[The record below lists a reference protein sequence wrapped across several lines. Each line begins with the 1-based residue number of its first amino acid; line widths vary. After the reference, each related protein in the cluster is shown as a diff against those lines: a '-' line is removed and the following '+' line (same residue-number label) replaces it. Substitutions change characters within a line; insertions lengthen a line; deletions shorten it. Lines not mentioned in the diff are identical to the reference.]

1 MEEQE
6 FLDAIEA
13 LILRTTG
20 QEISFSS
27 IDQMDRWFE
36 DNEDIGD
43 LLQAEIDALDLS
55 DEAYWGEGQAPAV
68 AQINRETSLSDGEFS
83 PQMEPYIA
91 EEYERSESETT
102 KDLMLGTLQVA
113 SFLPF
118 GLPIKAGGFTAN
130 LLTKIGGTKAGYAA
144 WSAGVNV
151 GHRVAR
157 NLPAWVKT
165 LNPINIWGPLRW
177 VFTGSARAGQGAF
190 SFGGT
195 AIRGGGAFLGGE
207 IIGRPLYDRAD
218 KALGGILPNFF
229 GWGHEEPEEEI
240 PEPTP
245 EEAAETQRKMNEAA
259 ASYHMENNVT
269 FGQAAVNFAQFLV
282 EGGGTGSGQSFQPSD
297 TWMRRDSDGTTIPIV
312 DPSLSTQMGISSK
325 SLLNQ
330 EFREQWE
337 SHWRTNWSGNTIYK
351 EQIVDHLLDVI
362 EKAGITEAVGPG
374 GQTLTRADG
383 VAFLNQVMGQGAMIQ
398 PYVDEAVRNFT
409 DELRTQGIT
418 EVLVTPTTYTD
429 PEGGQ
434 QNTFNYTLMNYS
446 ALPDISDGN
455 IFDLTSNG
463 KVNSLN
469 VETQLQVLSTKDP
482 ILYEQVKRQLDAYGF
497 YPEGVN
503 ARNANL
509 EQVQF
514 AYTQLHNTILQIH
527 AEDMMTYD
535 SSSDYMPMKQGQ
547 VRNALV
553 RQRILPTQQ
562 VNTDVRRDFEEDG
575 LISDVSMGVQREL
588 ANMGYN
594 TGNEE
599 VATSINNAVTS
610 AIRKDSSS
618 RRVGSTY
625 ERDLAETLLKEFHGP
640 GATPT
645 FGPND
650 SPSASIIQ
658 ANKYGHLNPEV
669 RALINGGQSTYQA
682 WKGIRDEN
690 FIDTAVD
697 TLISYLPSDGQPV
710 QYSDFADA
718 FNTYLW
724 VNGGSRAGNM
734 SASDIESMTNNVW
747 SQVQEKN
754 TEVDDYSQNIVE
766 GMGMKDYGSPEM
778 WEAFE
783 IMNQAGR
790 GGRAVTRSRV

>member
-1 MEEQE
+1 MDEQE

-20 QEISFSS
+20 QEVSFGS
-27 IDQMDRWFE
+27 INQMDDWFE

-68 AQINRETSLSDGEFS
+68 AQINRESSLSGGGQIGD
-83 PQMEPYIA
+83 PHPKMESRFFEENLSSKDIA
-91 EEYERSESETT
+91 MMSV
-102 KDLMLGTLQVA
+102 DAA
-113 SFLPF
+113 SLLPF
-118 GLPIKAGGFTAN
+118 GLSIKAGGFTAN
-130 LLTKIGGTKAGYAA
+130 LLKKIGTSKAGYAA

-151 GHRVAR
+151 AS
-157 NLPAWVKT
+157 NLPKFT
-165 LNPINIWGPLRW
+165 KLLHPRNIWGALNPVNTLRW
-177 VFTGSARAGQGAF
+177 IGTGSRTAGAGAF
-190 SFGGT
+190 SVGGA
-195 AIRGGGAFLGGE
+195 AIRGAGTYLGYQGAQG
-207 IIGRPLYDRAD
+207 LYGMAD
-218 KALGGILPNFF
+218 EAMGGILPNIL
-229 GWGHEEPEEEI
+229 GWGRDESEEEI
-240 PEPTP
+240 PESTP
-245 EEAAETQRKMNEAA
+245 EEATKIQQLMDEAA
-259 ASYHMENNVT
+259 ATYHMENNVT

-312 DPSLSTQMGISSK
+312 DPSLSAQMGISSK
-325 SLLNQ
+325 SLLNS

-469 VETQLQVLSTKDP
+469 VETQLQVLDP

-562 VNTDVRRDFEEDG
+562 VNTDARRDFEEDG

-599 VATSINNAVTS
+599 IATSINNAVTS
-610 AIRKDSSS
+610 AIRKDSSN

-766 GMGMKDYGSPEM
+766 GIGMKDYGSPEM